1 MRSLIDQ
8 TEVSMKKIC
17 VIALAAAFGTAAW
30 AQKFPS
36 GNAAYDGLD
45 KNRDGYLSKEEVA
58 GEKELAK
65 RLAKFD
71 ANRDGKLS
79 MDEYIKANKEN
90 DERIA
95 VDSTITTKIK
105 AKYLAEKG
113 LPSTA
118 ISVST
123 YEGTVTLTGTV
134 ASKEQVA
141 TAGRIAAATDDVKKV
156 DNKLMAK

>member
-1 MRSLIDQ
+1 
-8 TEVSMKKIC
+8 MKKIT
-17 VIALAAAFGTAAW
+17 IALSLALLADTAAA
-30 AQKFPS
+30 QKSPS
-36 GNAAYDGLD
+36 GNAAFDGLD

-65 RLAKFD
+65 RAAKFD
-71 ANRDGKLS
+71 ANKDGKLS
-79 MDEYIKANKEN
+79 MDEYIKANKDN

-95 VDSTITTKIK
+95 ADSTITTKLK

-113 LPSTA
+113 IPSTA

-134 ASKEQVA
+134 ASKEQA
-141 TAGRIAAATDDVKKV
+141 AAAGRIAANTAGVKKV
-156 DNKLMAK
+156 DNKLTVK